1 MSDERVLP
9 TASQEAWEKARKL
22 NELGKILEGWDV
34 LAGEGDKYAEE
45 AAEFV
50 GGFLFSLLGTRADAQ
65 KHQKNY
71 LMIQKRTS
79 WEMNISSLRR
89 ITSWSPTGL

>member
-34 LAGEGDKYAEE
+34 LAGEGE
-45 AAEFV
+45 
-50 GGFLFSLLGTRADAQ
+50 GS
-65 KHQKNY
+65 
-71 LMIQKRTS
+71 TS
-79 WEMNISSLRR
+79 RSWRGRR
-89 ITSWSPTGL
+89 G